1 MDSIQPATTIS
12 DAPVAIACAA
22 SATAFS
28 SDPQTMLMVSAATES
43 ESPPRSAACREVYGG
58 APIVRSLLRSV
69 SPNFIERREDCS
81 TSAQKNAAQ
90 HRFFL
95 TLFFAK
101 TIPSLAAKNSLQL
114 IRLIT
119 GRTGKMATKKAAK
132 KVAKKAAKKK

>member
-1 MDSIQPATTIS
+1 MHGIS
-12 DAPVAIACAA
+12 QSGLETP
-22 SATAFS
+22 SH
-28 SDPQTMLMVSAATES
+28 QRVSAQH
-43 ESPPRSAACREVYGG
+43 RHK
-58 APIVRSLLRSV
+58 
-69 SPNFIERREDCS
+69 
-81 TSAQKNAAQ
+81 KNAFH

-101 TIPSLAAKNSLQL
+101 TIPSLAAKNTLQL